1 VTEALQRL
9 VAENHPVTL
18 QWIEESELDTN
29 PGIVKSKNVRPP
41 RGLGRLRLVVIG
53 ENGSVDSQPCGGT
66 HVLHTGEIGLIL
78 QKLKRKVAKTGAF
91 VFVLVLCLKAC
102 RR

>member
-66 HVLHTGEIGLIL
+66 HVLHTGEIGLIHI
-78 QKLKRKVAKTGAF
+78 AKIEKKGRENRRFRIRFGAMPEG
-91 VFVLVLCLKAC
+91 L
-102 RR
+102 